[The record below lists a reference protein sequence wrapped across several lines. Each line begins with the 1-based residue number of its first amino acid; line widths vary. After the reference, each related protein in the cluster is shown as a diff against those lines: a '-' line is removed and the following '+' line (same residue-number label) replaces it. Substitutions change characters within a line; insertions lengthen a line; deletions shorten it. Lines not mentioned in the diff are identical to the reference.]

1 MSRYV
6 DEDENLLKGT
16 YEGEPV
22 SLVADEDPEY
32 LQWLR
37 EEGDIDAEDREVIE
51 TALGLD
57 NEAEE
62 E

>member
-16 YEGEPV
+16 YKGEPV

>member
-1 MSRYV
+1 MSRYT
-6 DEDENLLKGT
+6 DEDGNLLRGSYK
-16 YEGEPV
+16 GEPV
-22 SLVADEDPEY
+22 PLVADEDPEY
-32 LQWLR
+32 LQWLL
-37 EEGDIDAEDREVIE
+37 EEGDIDAEDREVIQ